1 LFIGLGTGIS
11 LSGAGAFPEVQA
23 EGVELLPE
31 VAEVIPHFVPAMPG
45 NVREIAA
52 DARRFVRE
60 TTNVYDVVIGDLFHP
75 AADGAGFLYTVE
87 HFRRVKER
95 LSKGGLFCQWLP
107 LHQLDLESVRVIART
122 FMEAFPEAEMWLLRP
137 NIDAPVVGLVG
148 WRGGRG
154 EIANVEGR
162 INDDL
167 KKVGLTDSVRLYGNF
182 LAGSAELKKFAG
194 ESRLNRDFFPIIVYE
209 APRFSFQR
217 HSRTHERLM
226 ALVEI
231 FGDSKFPA
239 MPRVEKYIQAR
250 NVYLG
255 ALVTEWEG
263 QQEKAIDGYVE
274 SARMSEDFTMG
285 YAQCLTL
292 ASAWLKGE
300 EKSERARKLL
310 ERLVEAQPKQ
320 RVAKDM
326 LERLR

>member
-1 LFIGLGTGIS
+1 
-11 LSGAGAFPEVQA
+11 
-23 EGVELLPE
+23 
-31 VAEVIPHFVPAMPG
+31 
-45 NVREIAA
+45 
-52 DARRFVRE
+52 
-60 TTNVYDVVIGDLFHP
+60 
-75 AADGAGFLYTVE
+75 
-87 HFRRVKER
+87 
-95 LSKGGLFCQWLP
+95 
-107 LHQLDLESVRVIART
+107 
-122 FMEAFPEAEMWLLRP
+122 
-137 NIDAPVVGLVG
+137 
-148 WRGGRG
+148 
-154 EIANVEGR
+154 
-162 INDDL
+162 
-167 KKVGLTDSVRLYGNF
+167 
-182 LAGSAELKKFAG
+182 
-194 ESRLNRDFFPIIVYE
+194 
-209 APRFSFQR
+209 
-217 HSRTHERLM
+217 M
-226 ALVEI
+226 ALVEV